1 MLFGTGTSCGFSL
14 YIDSMAAA
22 PVEAAP
28 GGMVSANK
36 GGYETDATASRE
48 NVYLLT
54 YSFNQ
59 DEGSEGFTD
68 ILESWPFCFGEIVL

>member
-1 MLFGTGTSCGFSL
+1 
-14 YIDSMAAA
+14 MAAA